1 MESEIRKREKELKKK
16 EKELYKRTKSKSN
29 KNKKDGEDKLTNYD
43 DENEQKEID
52 YYPEVVDD

>member
-16 EKELYKRTKSKSN
+16 EKELYKRTKSN